1 MATANAIFAPGQ
13 PKKSAPL
20 PLCGRKEGAPF
31 QNQKDARPFQN
42 RTKRRLLLLKP
53 KNKGLRPLPNRKVKG
68 ASPFQTKAACR
79 PPLSKPNEAPST
91 SSKAKKQRA
100 AAPSK
105 PERSAAPAAF
115 CTKKEEFCLHLSQ
128 NRAAARA
135 IFESLLKSKEM
146 CAILYPVNIW
156 IGRKILCL
164 FKSRG

>member
-20 PLCGRKEGAPF
+20 PLRGRKPPTFPKSERRRPLLPKPK
-31 QNQKDARPFQN
+31 QSTARPFLN
-42 RTKRRLLLLKP
+42 RKTKDSSHFQT
-53 KNKGLRPLPNRKVKG
+53 RKVKS

-79 PPLSKPNEAPST
+79 PPLSKPKNKGQRLLP
-91 SSKAKKQRA
+91 KPKQ
-100 AAPSK
+100 
-105 PERSAAPAAF
+105 SAAPAAF

>member
-13 PKKSAPL
+13 AKKSAPL
-20 PLCGRKEGAPF
+20 PLRGRKEGAPF
-31 QNQKDARPFQN
+31 QNPKDARPFQN

-53 KNKGLRPLPNRKVKG
+53 KNKGLRPLPNQKIKRLF
-68 ASPFQTKAACR
+68 PFPNQSGVPPAPFKA
-79 PPLSKPNEAPST
+79 EQ
-91 SSKAKKQRA
+91 QRA
-100 AAPSK
+100 ETPSK
-105 PERSAAPAAF
+105 PERSTAPAAF

-128 NRAAARA
+128 NRAAALA

-164 FKSRG
+164 SRSRG

>member
-1 MATANAIFAPGQ
+1 MATANAIFASGQ

-20 PLCGRKEGAPF
+20 PLRGRKEGAPF

-42 RTKRRLLLLKP
+42 RTKCRILLLKP

-79 PPLSKPNEAPST
+79 LPLPKPDNKGQRLLPKPKQST
-91 SSKAKKQRA
+91 
-100 AAPSK
+100 
-105 PERSAAPAAF
+105 APAAF

-164 FKSRG
+164 SRSRG